1 MDVDQRVCMRP
12 VVQTYNWT
20 RGSLCIQRTPVNILH
35 VFVDNTSGYASS
47 LLHSTCLAQGSSDPF
62 VSRTTLSREHKPN
75 RQELQPSSILPAYW
89 PTLQVGPFTAE
100 RTTYRRVGKHSKKS
114 CTLVRCHQP
123 QAPVMHKSKL
133 LMQVLAQVQDKEPM
147 DRFRFMASD
156 RVGALPNS
164 QECEGQ
170 VRS

>member
-1 MDVDQRVCMRP
+1 MDVNQRVCMRLI
-12 VVQTYNWT
+12 VRAYSWT
-20 RGSLCIQRTPVNILH
+20 RGSLCIQITPVDISQDMH
-35 VFVDNTSGYASS
+35 HISM
-47 LLHSTCLAQGSSDPF
+47 HSICLAQVIRFASL
-62 VSRTTLSREHKPN
+62 TTLSSDHSQTGESCIV
-75 RQELQPSSILPAYW
+75 LSTTW
-89 PTLQVGPFTAE
+89 PTLHVGPRQQE
-100 RTTYRRVGKHSKKS
+100 RVRFRRVGKHRNKS
-114 CTLVRCHQP
+114 CTLVRCLP
-123 QAPVMHKSKL
+123 PRAPVVHKSKL